1 MAFRK
6 TTQGL
11 YSPINEKKYSSY
23 GGKKRVDVR
32 NIVYRSSWERV
43 FMKYCDTNPNILNWG
58 SEESMIP
65 YLSPLDNK
73 VHRYF
78 PDFWIRYKSGDNI
91 YEAFVEIK
99 PFDQTVMPKNPKSRS
114 YKEQLATYLV
124 NQAKWKYAREF
135 CAQRNLNFIIITER
149 ELFNK
154 KGK

>member
-1 MAFRK
+1 MGFKK

-11 YSPINEKKYSSY
+11 YTPINEGKYSSY

-43 FMKYCDTNPNILNWG
+43 FMKYCDTNPNILSWG
-58 SEESMIP
+58 SEETMIP

-78 PDFWIRYKSGDNI
+78 PDFWIKYKSDGQI
-91 YEAFVEIK
+91 MEAFVEIK
-99 PFDQTVMPKNPKSRS
+99 PFAQTIPPQNPKSRH
-114 YKEQLATYLV
+114 YREQLATYAV

-135 CAQRNLNFIIITER
+135 CAARGLGFIIITEK

-154 KGK
+154 K